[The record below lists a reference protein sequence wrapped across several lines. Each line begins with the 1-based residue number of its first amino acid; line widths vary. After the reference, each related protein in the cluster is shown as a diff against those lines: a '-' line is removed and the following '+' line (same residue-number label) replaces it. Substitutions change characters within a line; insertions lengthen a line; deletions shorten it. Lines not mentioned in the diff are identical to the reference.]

1 MTILG
6 LGRLSGDVF
15 RGAAPAPASD
25 GAAGPDPQ
33 GARRRRGF
41 RAASRGTSDGARPGR
56 AGASPSGRSLNHRD
70 LASRFGRASGRRKRW
85 GLLPLPAA
93 LATLAAAPAPL
104 TPALSAQ
111 STRPEIV
118 RVGFAGNVAFSD
130 AELRRA
136 VVTTASRCP
145 PILALTCAIGL
156 DWLRDRQYFSRRVL
170 DDDVSRLQQL
180 YRANGFRGTEVTPEV
195 GDDTTYVEIT
205 FRINEGTLFRVGSI
219 VFLGDSLP
227 DGAMADDLPVAPGDP
242 ASYLL
247 IAARDTLTL
256 RLRDAGFAHAEVFY
270 GFDRARASDT
280 ASVSY
285 RVDLGPPA
293 LFGPVEVAGN
303 RLLDDDVILARLP
316 FREGEPFRESA
327 IIEGQRSLHELG
339 IVARA
344 QVRRDTARMTTDS
357 VMPIR
362 VDVVEGDMHRVRFG
376 GGANSAE
383 CLNVEGR
390 WASRNFFGGGRTLQA
405 QARLSHLLAD
415 LLVSTPLCAQ
425 AGTGEF
431 GRLNWLAGVDFSE
444 PAFLS
449 LRNSVSLG
457 LFAERQSRRNI
468 FVRDALGLDLG
479 FGRALGAG
487 SSLGIRFQPQL
498 SRLAAAEVT
507 LCAAFLACTPDD
519 IEALSSTNWLSP
531 VAFSLSRDRSDNI
544 FNPATGSRALFDLE
558 IAGAPTGSDYAYL
571 RAFADASLYR
581 PVGTSSVLALR
592 LRAGRIF
599 AGGFRGF
606 AGGDERFA
614 DVVPSEKRF
623 YGGGPNSVRGF
634 DQNTLGPRSLSIGV
648 EELLRR
654 RSSDSDPVCIPAA
667 VLARVCDA
675 SPLRE
680 GDLFQLRPIGGLST
694 VEASAELRFPL
705 AGTEWGGAVFVDVGQ
720 VWPRGPVLDALEAS
734 PGVGIRYN
742 SPFGPFRL
750 DLAYSFRVEE
760 PLQVITSQIRPWV
773 AGVDAAA
780 DRIDIAA
787 PGSAPEPIDWVIS
800 EDLAI
805 LPPVLF
811 GDPPGFD
818 LRRFQLQFSI
828 GQAF

>member
-1 MTILG
+1 MAILG
-6 LGRLSGDVF
+6 LGRFSGNGSCGTALVLLAAVLS
-15 RGAAPAPASD
+15 
-25 GAAGPDPQ
+25 
-33 GARRRRGF
+33 
-41 RAASRGTSDGARPGR
+41 
-56 AGASPSGRSLNHRD
+56 
-70 LASRFGRASGRRKRW
+70 
-85 GLLPLPAA
+85 PLPAA
-93 LATLAAAPAPL
+93 LP
-104 TPALSAQ
+104 AQ
-111 STRPEIV
+111 SARQEIV
-118 RVGFAGNVAFSD
+118 RVDFVGNVTFAD

-136 VVTTASRCP
+136 VVSTASSCP
-145 PILALTCAIGL
+145 PVLALTCAIGL
-156 DWLRDRQYFSRRVL
+156 DWLRDRQYFSQRVL
-170 DDDVSRLQQL
+170 AADVNRLQQL
-180 YRANGFRGTEVTPEV
+180 YRANGFRGTEVEPELV
-195 GDDTTYVEIT
+195 ADGTGAVELT
-205 FRINEGTLFRVGSI
+205 FNIREGTLFRVGSI

-227 DGAMADDLPVAPGDP
+227 LGGSVADDLPVVPGDP

-247 IAARDTLTL
+247 IAARDTLTH
-256 RLRDAGFAHAEVFY
+256 RLRDAGFAHAAVFY
-270 GFDRARASDT
+270 GFDRARDSDT

-285 RVDLGPPA
+285 RVDLGPPT

-303 RLLDDDVILARLP
+303 RLLGDDVILARLP

-344 QVRRDTARMTTDS
+344 QVRRDMARMTTDS

-383 CLNVEGR
+383 CFNVEGR
-390 WASRNFFGGGRTLQA
+390 WASRNFYGGGRTLQA

-415 LLVSTPLCAQ
+415 VLVSTPLCAQ
-425 AGTGEF
+425 VGTGEF
-431 GRLNWLAGVDFSE
+431 ARLNWLASVDFSE

-449 LRNSVSLG
+449 LRNTLRLG

-468 FVRDALGLDLG
+468 FVRDALGIDFG
-479 FGRALGAG
+479 FGRALGGG

-507 LCAAFLACTPDD
+507 LCAAFLACAPHD
-519 IEALSSTNWLSP
+519 IEALSSTHWLSP
-531 VAFSLSRDRSDNI
+531 VAFSFSRDRSDNI
-544 FNPATGSRALFDLE
+544 FNPVIGSRALVDLE
-558 IAGAPTGSDYAYL
+558 IAGAPTGSDYAYV
-571 RAFADASLYR
+571 RAFADASLYN

-606 AGGDERFA
+606 AGGDERLA

-654 RSSDSDPVCIPAA
+654 QSAASDPVCTPAA
-667 VLARVCDA
+667 VRARVCDA

-705 AGTEWGGAVFVDVGQ
+705 AGAEWGGAAFVDVGQ
-720 VWPRGPVLDALEAS
+720 VWPRGPVLEALDVS
-734 PGVGIRYN
+734 PGLGIRYN

-750 DLAYSFRVEE
+750 DVAYSFRDEE

-773 AGVDAAA
+773 AGVDAIA

-787 PGSAPEPIDWVIS
+787 PGGPSEPIDWVIS

-811 GDPPGFD
+811 GEPPGFA